1 MPDIRWQAD
10 HFPTVLFEDG
20 QVILN
25 DRIFIHGSVHGRRQ
39 KLRAFAGQDG
49 GGEHVIGNAVSK
61 LSNDI
66 GGSRGNQ
73 YQIRFF
79 CYGNMFHLESEI
91 PVKGIDET
99 FISSERFK
107 GHRCDKLR
115 CISGHNDLHIAVLLF
130 QGTG

>member
-1 MPDIRWQAD
+1 M
-10 HFPTVLFEDG
+10 
-20 QVILN
+20 
-25 DRIFIHGSVHGRRQ
+25 
-39 KLRAFAGQDG
+39 
-49 GGEHVIGNAVSK
+49 SK

-73 YQIRFF
+73 YQIRFL
-79 CYGNMFHLESEI
+79 CHGNMFHLESEI

-99 FISSERFK
+99 FISGERFK